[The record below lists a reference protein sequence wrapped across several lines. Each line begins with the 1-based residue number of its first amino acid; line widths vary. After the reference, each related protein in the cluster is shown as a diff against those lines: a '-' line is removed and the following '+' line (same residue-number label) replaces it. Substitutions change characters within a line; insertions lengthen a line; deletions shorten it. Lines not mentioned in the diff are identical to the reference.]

1 MTKEQRLKKRHNA
14 EKRFRFY
21 GLASIFFALLFVI
34 ILVQNIFSK
43 GSSAFMKTAI
53 KVEVFFDKDLIEVEP
68 GASQEE
74 ILESDFFDIT
84 IETLLKAYPAK
95 NLDEENELI
104 DLFSTDAEI
113 EIRKAF
119 LENNNLVGKK
129 INLEITASDDID
141 QLHKGNYPRDL
152 PEDRRRIS
160 NFQLNI
166 YDNLVKSKKIVKNSN
181 QKHNSFRLIGGNF
194 MLTFAIVATQL
205 KWLNKIKYACNVNED
220 RKDTRSWHYINLP
233 DSEQN
238 TYKAKCPENGCL
250 IAAFH
255 EQMNILNNR
264 SATFLLRAE
273 ALWFIGHFIGDVH
286 QPMHVGYP
294 EDRGG
299 NDHKLKFSNG
309 TSTNMHS
316 LWDGEIIEHM
326 ESLHGAEFLE
336 NNVSQK
342 VKKFLNKSHSQEFEV
357 WAQESRDLAMQPSV
371 GYRNNELK
379 VVTNAYM
386 ESHFEIVQERIALGA
401 IRLSQILNRMH
412 AGSN

>member
-1 MTKEQRLKKRHNA
+1 MIKNLSFVLLILISFNSNAWWDKGHRMVCDEAYELLTVSAKKM
-14 EKRFRFY
+14 
-21 GLASIFFALLFVI
+21 I
-34 ILVQNIFSK
+34 
-43 GSSAFMKTAI
+43 
-53 KVEVFFDKDLIEVEP
+53 DPLIEEH
-68 GASQEE
+68 GSFGTACLWADW
-74 ILESDFFDIT
+74 I
-84 IETLLKAYPAK
+84 K
-95 NLDEENELI
+95 ND
-104 DLFSTDAEI
+104 
-113 EIRKAF
+113 
-119 LENNNLVGKK
+119 
-129 INLEITASDDID
+129 
-141 QLHKGNYPRDL
+141 
-152 PEDRRRIS
+152 
-160 NFQLNI
+160 
-166 YDNLVKSKKIVKNSN
+166 
-181 QKHNSFRLIGGNF
+181 
-194 MLTFAIVATQL
+194 
-205 KWLNKIKYACNVNED
+205 D

-238 TYKAKCPENGCL
+238 TYKTSCPENGCL

-309 TSTNMHS
+309 TATNMHS
-316 LWDGEIIEHM
+316 LWDGQIIEHM
-326 ESLHGAEFLE
+326 ESLHGAEYLE